1 MKEHR
6 SATGKFA
13 KGLMYGLAAAL
24 IWGGFPVMTRLG
36 VHQPGLGQ
44 DDITFIRYA
53 VSGLILMPFLRP
65 SLLRQFS
72 WQAIG
77 IVVAGIG
84 FPYMLVV
91 SSGLKGAP
99 VEVFALIT
107 PGGMICFSLLMSR
120 LILKTAFTRES
131 IIGITL
137 IIAGAFSVYLTQ
149 HMESRTDTC
158 HSCMGYFVLGA
169 FLWACYTVATRK
181 YAFTAFQLTVIVSVI
196 SMLIYGP
203 FYLHEHG
210 MKILSL
216 DTSTLLWQAFYQGV
230 LVSILALFF
239 YSKSVQL
246 LGSVAGATFAA
257 LVPVFSTLMADLLL
271 GEHVPMTSWAA
282 LLVITTGM
290 LIVVFGP
297 VLRQY
302 LRSPP

>member
-1 MKEHR
+1 
-6 SATGKFA
+6 
-13 KGLMYGLAAAL
+13 MYGLAAAL

-36 VHQPGLGQ
+36 VSQSGLGQ

-53 VSGLILMPFLRP
+53 VSGLILSPFLNR
-65 SLLRQFS
+65 SLLSQFS
-72 WQAIG
+72 WKAIA
-77 IVVAGIG
+77 IVVTGIG

-91 SSGLKGAP
+91 SSGLQGAP

-107 PGGMICFSLLMSR
+107 PGGMICFSLMMSKFF
-120 LILKTAFTRES
+120 LKTAFTRES
-131 IIGITL
+131 MIGIAL
-137 IIAGAFSVYLTQ
+137 IISGAFSVYLNK
-149 HMESRTDTC
+149 HIGNDNGAC
-158 HSCMGYFVLGA
+158 LSCMGYFFLGA

-196 SMLIYGP
+196 SMLLYSP
-203 FYLHEHG
+203 FYLYEKG
-210 MKILSL
+210 LKILSI
-216 DTSTLLWQAFYQGV
+216 DISIILWQALYQGV

-239 YSKSVQL
+239 YSQSVQL

-271 GEHVPMTSWAA
+271 GEHVPFASWGA

-297 VLRQY
+297 VMRRQ
-302 LRSPP
+302 RQ